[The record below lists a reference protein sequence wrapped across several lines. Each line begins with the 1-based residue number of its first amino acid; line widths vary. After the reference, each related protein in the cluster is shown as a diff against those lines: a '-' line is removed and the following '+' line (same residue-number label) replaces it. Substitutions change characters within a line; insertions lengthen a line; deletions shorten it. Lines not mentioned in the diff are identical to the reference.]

1 MRKMA
6 IGALCLAFVT
16 VGPVG
21 AASTGTNAPEA
32 QTVDRTILHIQV
44 ILDHLGF
51 SPGILD
57 GRPGKSLTAALKG
70 FQENRGLKISGEI
83 DQPTLRAL
91 HAYRAWRPTR
101 TLALSAETLAGP
113 YTNPFP

>member
-32 QTVDRTILHIQV
+32 QTIDRTILHAQV

-57 GRPGKSLTAALKG
+57 GRPGKSLPYPPQLLARAADG
-70 FQENRGLKISGEI
+70 MR
-83 DQPTLRAL
+83 
-91 HAYRAWRPTR
+91 
-101 TLALSAETLAGP
+101 LAQIASQQ
-113 YTNPFP
+113 FS